1 MLAVLNI
8 LTISGSDCSGQSG
21 IQADIKTVTAHK
33 MYAMSAVTA
42 LTAQNTTGILRI
54 VESESEFVGQ
64 QLDCIFNDIRPDA
77 VKIGMV
83 LNADIIDV
91 IAEKLAEYK
100 AENIVIDPVMVAASG
115 GRLPDD
121 NAVATL
127 VTRLFPLGTV
137 ITPNIPEA
145 EALTGMRIAS
155 GVNIFS
161 QNNMMKAAEAL
172 SVLTKGAIL
181 IKGGHLE
188 CTADD
193 LLYVD
198 GTTRW
203 FTSERIEHPNTRGS
217 GSTLSAAIACNLAA
231 GLSLEDSVKNA
242 KAYVTGAL
250 KAGLDRGLLD
260 HMWNV

>member
-1 MLAVLNI
+1 
-8 LTISGSDCSGQSG
+8 
-21 IQADIKTVTAHK
+21 
-33 MYAMSAVTA
+33 
-42 LTAQNTTGILRI
+42 
-54 VESESEFVGQ
+54 
-64 QLDCIFNDIRPDA
+64 
-77 VKIGMV
+77 MV

-91 IAEKLAEYK
+91 IAEKLEAYK
-100 AENIVIDPVMVAASG
+100 AVNIVIDPVMAAASG
-115 GRLPDD
+115 GSRLPDD
-121 NAVATL
+121 NVVDTL
-127 VTRLFPLGTV
+127 VNRLFPLGTV

-161 QNNMMKAAEAL
+161 QNNMLKAAEAL
-172 SVLTKGAIL
+172 SVLTKGGIL
-181 IKGGHLE
+181 MKGGHLE

-193 LLYVD
+193 LLYCG
-198 GTTRW
+198 GTARW

-250 KAGLDRGLLD
+250 KAGHNRGLLD